1 MKKILSLLG
10 IIFFVVTLS
19 LTAQDAEME
28 AEAAKAYNEG
38 NKLLK
43 AGNYTGAVSQYDAAL
58 ATSKDYR
65 IFYQKGVALKKL
77 RMYDEAIEAY
87 NSALT
92 SNSNFGASYNGLGGI
107 YYAKGDYTAAAENF
121 KKFKEST
128 TNAKQKNMADK
139 YISLAYTK
147 LGLEAKQNGNFQ
159 QAESYLYQ
167 ATANFNYDAAFLAL
181 AEVYVETAQFDK
193 ALEAA
198 DKAINHRD
206 KISKGAPYYY
216 KGRAF
221 QGLNNIPK
229 AVENYKQ
236 SATDS
241 QYRDLSNH
249 YLKQLQ

>member
-10 IIFFVVTLS
+10 MFLFILLLGIS
-19 LTAQDAEME
+19 AQNAEMD

-43 AGNYTGAVSQYDAAL
+43 AGDYIGAVSQYDEAL
-58 ATSKDYR
+58 KTSQDYR

-77 RMYDEAIEAY
+77 RKYDEAIEAY
-87 NSALT
+87 NSALE
-92 SNSNFGASYNGLGGI
+92 SNPDFGASYNGLGGI
-107 YYAKGDYTAAAENF
+107 YYAQGKYQTAADNF
-121 KKFKEST
+121 AKFKAST
-128 TNAKQKNMADK
+128 DNPKQKEMADK

-147 LGLEAKQNGNFQ
+147 LGVEAKQNGNFKD
-159 QAESYLYQ
+159 AEAYLIKAVENY
-167 ATANFNYDAAFLAL
+167 NYDAAYLAL
-181 AEVYVETAQFDK
+181 AETYVETAQFEK

-221 QGLNNIPK
+221 QGLNNKEK
-229 AVENYKQ
+229 AIENYKVSVQ
-236 SATDS
+236 DS